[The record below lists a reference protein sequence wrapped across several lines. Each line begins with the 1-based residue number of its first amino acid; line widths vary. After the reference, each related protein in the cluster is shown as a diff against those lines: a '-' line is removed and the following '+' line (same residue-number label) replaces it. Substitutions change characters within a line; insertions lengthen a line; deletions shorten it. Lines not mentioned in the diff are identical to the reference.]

1 MKLIQVK
8 FKLEKTREE
17 YEEAAVQSA
26 QQMAD
31 FPGLVWKIW
40 AYDDE
45 ENEAMG
51 IYFYRDNRM
60 AQMVLENI
68 DQKTWPDY
76 TYDLK
81 KRMWDVQEGLCK
93 ITRAPL

>member
-17 YEEAAVQSA
+17 YEEVAMQSA
-26 QQMAD
+26 KQTAD
-31 FPGLVWKIW
+31 FPGVVWKIW

-45 ENEAMG
+45 EDEAMG
-51 IYFYRDNRM
+51 IYFFRDDRM

-68 DQKTWPDY
+68 NQKTWPDY
-76 TYDLK
+76 TYDLE
-81 KRMWDVQEGLCK
+81 KRKWDVQEGLSK

>member
-1 MKLIQVK
+1 LKLVQVK
-8 FKLEKTREE
+8 FKLGRTREE
-17 YEEAAVQSA
+17 YEEAALQSA
-26 QQMAD
+26 KQTAD

-51 IYFYRDNRM
+51 IYFFRDDRM

-68 DQKTWPDY
+68 DKKTWPDD
-76 TYDLK
+76 TYELE

-93 ITRAPL
+93 ITRAPI